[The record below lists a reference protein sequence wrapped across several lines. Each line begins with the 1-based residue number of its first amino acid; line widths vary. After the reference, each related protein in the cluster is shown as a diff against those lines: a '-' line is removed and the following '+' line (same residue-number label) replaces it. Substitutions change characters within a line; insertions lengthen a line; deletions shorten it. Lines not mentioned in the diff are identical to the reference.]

1 MEIRRPPAKMA
12 GKRLEWAMGTAV
24 TGAKG
29 LVFLSG
35 VTGRDPQTG
44 QVVEGGIDAQMMAI
58 FVEVKNRLEEL
69 GTSMENICHV
79 RMDWTDPSGVLDAL
93 QKVWKELCPRC
104 ALDNPDRD
112 PPPST
117 GLGVAQL
124 HAPGMLI
131 EITVTAAIP

>member
-1 MEIRRPPAKMA
+1 VEIKRPPAKMA
-12 GKRLEWAMGTAV
+12 GKRLEWAKGAAV

-35 VTGRDPQTG
+35 VTGRDPETSE
-44 QVVEGGIDAQMMAI
+44 VVEGGIDAQMMAI
-58 FVEVKNRLEEL
+58 FVEVKSRLEEL
-69 GTSMENICHV
+69 GTSLENICHI

-93 QKVWKELCPRC
+93 QKVWQELCPRF

-112 PPPST
+112 PPPTT
-117 GLGVAQL
+117 GVGVAAL